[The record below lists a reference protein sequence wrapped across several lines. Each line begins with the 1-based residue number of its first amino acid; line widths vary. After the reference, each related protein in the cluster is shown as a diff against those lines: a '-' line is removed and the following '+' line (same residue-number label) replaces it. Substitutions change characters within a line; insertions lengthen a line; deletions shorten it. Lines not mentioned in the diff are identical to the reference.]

1 MGSDNMDADKDI
13 LRQGRF
19 KVDAAEDVKQFTA
32 SIRADEWIFQADIMV
47 DKAHV
52 IMLRKCGII
61 NKLECANILQA
72 LSKIERQGVDAL
84 DLSKYDDVHIAIES
98 QLIKE
103 IGEEIG
109 GKMHIARSRNDE
121 VAACIR
127 IALRGELLALMLDLL
142 NLRKVLLKKAEQ
154 HVYTLMPG
162 FTHLQHAQPTT
173 LAHHLLAHADA
184 LKRDFDRLA
193 QAYPRVNLNPLG
205 SAALATTGFNIDRE
219 LTAKLLGFDGLIE
232 NSMDATSTRDFAIE
246 VLAAIANLMVN
257 LSRICEELIIW
268 STPEFNFIELSEKYA
283 STSSIMPQ
291 KKNPDALELVRAKTG
306 TVAGSLS
313 AVLAICKALPMSYN
327 RDLQEVTPHLLT
339 ALNIARASTRI
350 CSGAIDTMEVNMKR
364 MQEMAASGF
373 TTATELADT
382 IVRTCGISFRTAHQ
396 IVGTIAREKGEI
408 TLEKLDK
415 AALGVIGR
423 KLSAAGLTNALLKR
437 ALDIKQNIEVRRVR
451 GGPSP
456 REVMRMILDRKKVL
470 SNDNKLARNKIVK
483 IERAKL
489 ELERAVKGEAD
500 EC

>member
-1 MGSDNMDADKDI
+1 MDGHDNDI
-13 LRQGRF
+13 LRRGRF

-32 SIRADEWIFQADIMV
+32 SIKADEWIFQADIMV

-52 IMLRKCGII
+52 IMLKERGII
-61 NKLECANILQA
+61 SKLECAKILRA
-72 LSKIERQGVDAL
+72 LSKIEHLGLDAL
-84 DLSKYDDVHIAIES
+84 ELSKYDDVHIAIES
-98 QLIKE
+98 HLIKE
-103 IGEEIG
+103 IGEEVG

-127 IALRGELLALMLDLL
+127 IALRGELLELMLELL
-142 NLRKVLLKKAEQ
+142 NLRKTLLKKAEQ

-173 LAHHLLAHADA
+173 LAHHLLAHVDA
-184 LKRDFDRLA
+184 IKRDFDRIV

-205 SAALATTGFNIDRE
+205 SAALASTGFDIDRE

-232 NSMDATSTRDFAIE
+232 NSMDAVSTRDFAIE

-268 STPEFNFIELSEKYA
+268 STPEFNFIELSEEYA

-291 KKNPDALELVRAKTG
+291 KKNPDVLELVRAKTG
-306 TVAGSLS
+306 TAAGNLL
-313 AVLAICKALPMSYN
+313 AVLSICKALPLSYN
-327 RDLQEVTPHLLT
+327 RDLQEVTPQLLT

-350 CSGAIDTMEVNMKR
+350 CAGAIEKMQVNIER
-364 MQEMAASGF
+364 MREMAASSF

-382 IVRTCGISFRTAHQ
+382 ITRVCSLSFRTAHQ
-396 IVGTIAREKGEI
+396 ITGIVAREKGEI
-408 TLEKLDK
+408 TLEKLDE
-415 AALGVIGR
+415 AAVKVIGR
-423 KLSAAGLTNALLKR
+423 KLSAIGLTEALLKK
-437 ALDIKQNIEVRRVR
+437 ALDIKWNVEVRKTI

-456 REVMRMILDRKKVL
+456 KEVMRMISIRKKIL
-470 SNDNKLARNKIVK
+470 SNDNKLARNKIRK

-489 ELERAVKGEAD
+489 ELEQATMIGEAD